1 MRDLDKIINEYI
13 EKTKS
18 EHQIIAAMVTGSYL
32 TKTMGANS
40 GIDLFFCMGE
50 GRPKHEGKGL
60 L

>member
-40 GIDLFFCMGE
+40 GIDLFLY
-50 GRPKHEGKGL
+50 GRRKTKA
-60 L
+60 